1 MKRLWILNHHS
12 GLDGDRHYELA
23 KELVPLGMEV
33 VVFMS
38 SFSHGRETY
47 TYDEEVK
54 IKKVRPGITY
64 VYLHTAPAYHGISVA
79 RILNMMDYCRLMRKY
94 EKSFFKKFGKPDVVI
109 GSSVHPFAWESAY
122 RIARKSKAPFICEI
136 RDYWPLSLTEIFGT
150 PKYHPACIMFS
161 ILEKRAYRR
170 AAAIVSTMEF
180 GYRYLGQFPYV
191 NRDRIYWIP
200 NGYHTEEID
209 EVLKE
214 GKVTLP
220 EDLEEYL
227 DSHWC
232 AVYTGSFVDSER
244 LCDMLDAAKYVKEN
258 YSEDIRFAFIGNG
271 YLNEEV
277 HAQAER
283 DHLTNVKIFPRIGK
297 DQVAVALSKGK
308 VCIAALRDDRVL
320 NDLGLSLNKLNDYL
334 YSGNPTVFACGSVNV
349 VGQSGGGIVV
359 EPGNVKAYAEALVHV
374 YHMTDEERRL
384 MAEKARKEIKEKYS
398 YSLLAKKYM
407 KIFEEVW
414 K

>member
-1 MKRLWILNHHS
+1 MHYVQHTGEKGLSS
-12 GLDGDRHYELA
+12 GSGDCVHNGIPDT
-23 KELVPLGMEV
+23 VIWDN
-33 VVFMS
+33 
-38 SFSHGRETY
+38 SHM
-47 TYDEEVK
+47 
-54 IKKVRPGITY
+54 
-64 VYLHTAPAYHGISVA
+64 L
-79 RILNMMDYCRLMRKY
+79 
-94 EKSFFKKFGKPDVVI
+94 
-109 GSSVHPFAWESAY
+109 
-122 RIARKSKAPFICEI
+122 
-136 RDYWPLSLTEIFGT
+136 
-150 PKYHPACIMFS
+150 
-161 ILEKRAYRR
+161 
-170 AAAIVSTMEF
+170 
-180 GYRYLGQFPYV
+180 

-209 EVLKE
+209 EILKE

-258 YSEDIRFAFIGNG
+258 CSEDIRFAFIGNG

-320 NDLGLSLNKLNDYL
+320 NASW
-334 YSGNPTVFACGSVNV
+334 S
-349 VGQSGGGIVV
+349 
-359 EPGNVKAYAEALVHV
+359 EPE
-374 YHMTDEERRL
+374 
-384 MAEKARKEIKEKYS
+384 
-398 YSLLAKKYM
+398 
-407 KIFEEVW
+407 
-414 K
+414 

>member
-1 MKRLWILNHHS
+1 MKKLWILNHHS

-244 LCDMLDAAKYVKEN
+244 LYDMLDAAKYVKEN
-258 YSEDIRFAFIGNG
+258 CSEDIRFAFIGNG

-359 EPGNVKAYAEALVHV
+359 EPGNVKAYAEALVRV

-384 MAEKARKEIKEKYS
+384 MAEKGRKEIKEKYS

>member
-1 MKRLWILNHHS
+1 MKKLWILNHHS

-150 PKYHPACIMFS
+150 PKYHPACIMFG
-161 ILEKRAYRR
+161 ILERRAYRR

-244 LCDMLDAAKYVKEN
+244 LCDMLDAAKYVQEN
-258 YSEDIRFAFIGNG
+258 CSEDIHFAFIGNG

-384 MAEKARKEIKEKYS
+384 MAEKGRKEIKEKYS